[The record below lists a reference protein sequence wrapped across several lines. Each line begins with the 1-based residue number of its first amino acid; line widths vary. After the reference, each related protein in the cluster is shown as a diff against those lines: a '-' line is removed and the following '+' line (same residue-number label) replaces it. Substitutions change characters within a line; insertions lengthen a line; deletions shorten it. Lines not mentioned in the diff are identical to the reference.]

1 MPKGIDR
8 RQHEG
13 SEAVRT
19 YPKWVRKI
27 KLVALYGGGGCFG
40 LFVILVIV
48 ALVTSDNEESV
59 SDTAPESPSVVASG
73 RAGATGVDPTETEAL
88 RCGAP
93 ANLFEAA
100 DGTACEVKAALAAG
114 ADPNARNEI
123 GNTPLHYA
131 ATGNNNPSVIV
142 AFIEAGA
149 DPNART
155 ESGHTP
161 LHLAAEWNSNPSVIV
176 AFIEAGANP
185 DARDDDGDT
194 PLHAAARNA
203 MFAKLSG
210 APPVAAKDA
219 NRWPSVI
226 KALIEGGADPGARNE
241 RGATPFDFA
250 TDVLFQAAQYGPA
263 SEVKAAL
270 AAGADL
276 GAHEKYNG
284 KTPLHWAVLWSD
296 NPSVIVAL
304 IEGGADPGA
313 RDNAGFTPFDYASD
327 NDALKGTDAYR
338 MLKTDATDALFEAA
352 ESGTASEVKAAL
364 AAGADPDARDA
375 YDNTPLHLAALDNSN
390 PSVIAALIE
399 GGADPG
405 ARWEY
410 GGMTPLHSAAAKNAN
425 PSVIVAL
432 IEGGADPGARLK
444 HGGYTPLH
452 LAAEGNANPSV
463 IAALIE
469 GGADPGARAEGGNTP
484 LHDAAAKNANPSVI
498 KALIEGGADPGAW
511 DDYGNTPFDY
521 AKENEALKGT
531 DAYWLLNEGRF
542 K

>member
-1 MPKGIDR
+1 M
-8 RQHEG
+8 
-13 SEAVRT
+13 RT

-27 KLVALYGGGGCFG
+27 KLAALYGGGGCFG

-48 ALVTSDNEESV
+48 ALVTSDNEKADSSSAPESPTATA
-59 SDTAPESPSVVASG
+59 TAPESPSVVASG
-73 RAGATGVDPTETEAL
+73 RAGATGADPAETEAL

-93 ANLFEAA
+93 VNLFEAA
-100 DGTACEVKAALAAG
+100 ESGTACEVKAALAAG
-114 ADPNARNEI
+114 ADPGARDDNDK
-123 GNTPLHYA
+123 TPLHKA
-131 ATGNNNPSVIV
+131 ARNNTNPAVI
-142 AFIEAGA
+142 AALIEGGA
-149 DPNART
+149 DPNARDKYN
-155 ESGHTP
+155 E
-161 LHLAAEWNSNPSVIV
+161 
-176 AFIEAGANP
+176 
-185 DARDDDGDT
+185 T
-194 PLHAAARNA
+194 PLHAAAHNA
-203 MFAKLSG
+203 MFAGLSG
-210 APPVAAKDA
+210 AEPVAAEDA

-250 TDVLFQAAQYGPA
+250 TDVLFNAAQNGPA

-276 GAHEKYNG
+276 GAHDKYNG
-284 KTPLHWAVLWSD
+284 NTPLHWAVLWSD

-327 NDALKGTDAYR
+327 NDALKATDAYR

-364 AAGADPDARDA
+364 AAGANPAARDA
-375 YDNTPLHLAALDNSN
+375 YDNTPLHLAASDNSN

-399 GGADPG
+399 AGADPG
-405 ARWEY
+405 ARWD
-410 GGMTPLHSAAAKNAN
+410 GGMTPLHLAAAENAN

-444 HGGYTPLH
+444 RGGYTPLH
-452 LAAEGNANPSV
+452 FAAERNANLSVIVALIEGGTDPGARAEGGITPLHKAAWWSDNPPVIAALIEGGADPNARAEGGITPLHVAAHSNSNPSV

-469 GGADPGARAEGGNTP
+469 GGADPGA
-484 LHDAAAKNANPSVI
+484 
-498 KALIEGGADPGAW
+498 W
-511 DDYGNTPFDY
+511 DDDGFTPFDY
-521 AKENEALKGT
+521 AKDNDVLKGT

-542 K
+542 E